1 MLLILEHSLS
11 NETGDWV
18 SEFFDLNPDAVKVEE
33 TKEKKSKEYKND
45 LFKDVIPALDRRD
58 KKYFSR
64 LNEEQQKDI
73 SIWTLTRW
81 MSSTVRDADLQLA
94 NVNFIANAKSKFL
107 TKHKELQWMLLAVS
121 GTNRPER
128 HEWIAPPRGVK
139 KNKIE
144 ETILQYF
151 PGLKDDEL
159 DLFLKIN
166 SISDLESFFK
176 DNGFDDKTIKDLLKG
191 K

>member
-1 MLLILEHSLS
+1 LILERYLNNDMSS
-11 NETGDWV
+11 WV
-18 SEFFDLNPDAVKVEE
+18 SEFFELNPDAVKVEE
-33 TKEKKSKEYKND
+33 TKEKKGKEYKND

-58 KKYFSR
+58 KKFYSK

-81 MSSTVRDADLQLA
+81 MSSTVRDTDLQLS
-94 NVNFIANAKSKFL
+94 NVNDIVNAHSKFL

-121 GTNRPER
+121 GTGRPER

-139 KNKIE
+139 KNKLE
-144 ETILQYF
+144 ELVLTYF
-151 PGLKDDEL
+151 PNLRDAEL
-159 DLFLKIN
+159 ELFLKLNTIEE
-166 SISDLESFFK
+166 LEQFLK
-176 DNGFDDKTIKDLLKG
+176 DNGFDDKTIKELLTKG

>member
-1 MLLILEHSLS
+1 MGS
-11 NETGDWV
+11 WV
-18 SEFFDLNPDAVKVEE
+18 SEFFELNPDAIKVEE
-33 TKEKKSKEYKND
+33 TKEKKGKEYKND
-45 LFKDVIPALDRRD
+45 LFRDVIPALDRRD
-58 KKYFSR
+58 KRFYGR

-81 MSSTVRDADLQLA
+81 MSSIVSRDTNLQLS
-94 NVNFIANAKSKFL
+94 NVNDIVNAHSKFL

-121 GTNRPER
+121 GTGNKER

-144 ETILQYF
+144 ETILSYF
-151 PGLKDDEL
+151 PLLRDDEL
-159 DLFLKIN
+159 ELFLKLNTIEE
-166 SISDLESFFK
+166 LEQFLK
-176 DNGFDDKTIKDLLKG
+176 DNGFDDKTIKDLLSKG